1 MKYLKSNDLKEK
13 IINLYDYAYKRY
25 ENMDIVMENLYQ
37 YDYNDFL
44 VENFN
49 VGTLDDSS
57 YYQQNMNLNINFM
70 CSSDFKKKIR
80 YLNGMTRS
88 VKNTLDEI
96 LSLMKEVDELI
107 FDELKS

>member
-1 MKYLKSNDLKEK
+1 MVF
-13 IINLYDYAYKRY
+13 I
-25 ENMDIVMENLYQ
+25 
-37 YDYNDFL
+37 
-44 VENFN
+44 
-49 VGTLDDSS
+49 
-57 YYQQNMNLNINFM
+57 
-70 CSSDFKKKIR
+70 FKKKIR